1 MTLETLEIRFQA
13 EIQGAVVQ
21 LRTLIAEMQRVNVA
35 VSSMRQAGTQ
45 LSAGL
50 AAGIR
55 AGKSQVLRAASEVAN
70 AAASRIRSALQ
81 IRSPSRVARDLGAQ
95 FSEGF
100 ALGVL
105 DGQARAAMTAG
116 SLAQA
121 ASGAISAAPMP
132 QAQDGELIAAVER
145 ALGNLTV
152 VAPIQV
158 DGVRLGEAAISG
170 INAVR
175 RATGRQMLEI

>member
-1 MTLETLEIRFQA
+1 M
-13 EIQGAVVQ
+13 
-21 LRTLIAEMQRVNVA
+21 
-35 VSSMRQAGTQ
+35 
-45 LSAGL
+45 
-50 AAGIR
+50 
-55 AGKSQVLRAASEVAN
+55 
-70 AAASRIRSALQ
+70 
-81 IRSPSRVARDLGAQ
+81 ARDLGAQ

>member
-13 EIQGAVVQ
+13 EIQGAVLQ
-21 LRTLIAEMQRVNVA
+21 LRALIGEMQRVNVA
-35 VSSMRQAGTQ
+35 ASSMRQAGLQ

-55 AGKSQVLRAASEVAN
+55 AGKSQVLSAASEVAN
-70 AAASRIRSALQ
+70 AAASRIRSALR
-81 IRSPSRVARDLGAQ
+81 IHSPSRVARDLGAR

-105 DGQARAAMTAG
+105 DGQARAALSAGELAQTAG
-116 SLAQA
+116 
-121 ASGAISAAPMP
+121 GAVSAAPMP
-132 QAQDGELIAAVER
+132 KAQDGELIAAIER
-145 ALGNLTV
+145 ALGTLTV

>member
-1 MTLETLEIRFQA
+1 MYEEKIIPPKKA
-13 EIQGAVVQ
+13 
-21 LRTLIAEMQRVNVA
+21 
-35 VSSMRQAGTQ
+35 
-45 LSAGL
+45 
-50 AAGIR
+50 
-55 AGKSQVLRAASEVAN
+55 
-70 AAASRIRSALQ
+70 
-81 IRSPSRVARDLGAQ
+81 
-95 FSEGF
+95 
-100 ALGVL
+100 
-105 DGQARAAMTAG
+105 
-116 SLAQA
+116 
-121 ASGAISAAPMP
+121 MP